1 MKYIIYILISVI
13 ISVFN
18 NSCDKNENTIPPPQ
32 ILSEQLDST
41 KQIPILAWLGVPT
54 EETNVT
60 RFEELKNA
68 GFTMNLSWY
77 GSLASTL
84 KALEIAEETD
94 IKLIVSCP
102 ELATKTEETVN
113 LLKGYSALAGYF
125 LKDEPS
131 KIFFSYVGEWGE
143 RILKYDNE
151 HFVYANLYPTYAS
164 ANELGTPD
172 YNDYVNEFI
181 ETIPVEFISFDHY
194 PILEGRN
201 IRKDYYKNLEIISK
215 AAKQAGKPFWA
226 FALAWEHQSYRA
238 PNLNELRFQ
247 VYSNLAYGAQGIQY
261 FTYWRGLISD
271 TTKERTPTYE
281 IVKSMNSEIKALSAV
296 FVGGEVI
303 GGVYH
308 TGSSIPDGTE
318 KLSGLPNGVKKL
330 ETNGSAGAI
339 VSQIKNGEY
348 TYLVIVNRDI
358 FNDMQVTIEFENKVK
373 RIFKD
378 TYINT
383 VPLNSNVTVKPGDIL
398 IYRI

>member
-1 MKYIIYILISVI
+1 MKYLIYIFISLLFTTL
-13 ISVFN
+13 S
-18 NSCDKNENTIPPPQ
+18 NSCEENGKTEPPPP
-32 ILSEQLDST
+32 IVTERLDST
-41 KQIPILAWLGVPT
+41 KQVPVLAWLGVPT

-60 RFEELKNA
+60 RFNELKNA

-77 GSLASTL
+77 GSISSTIN
-84 KALEIAEETD
+84 ALDIAEQTG

-102 ELATKTEETVN
+102 ELATNTEETVN
-113 LLKGYSALAGYF
+113 LLKNHSALSGYF

-131 KIFFSYVGEWGE
+131 KIFFSHVGEWGD

-164 ANELGTPD
+164 ASELGTPD

-181 ETIPVEFISFDHY
+181 KTIPVEFISFDHY

-201 IRKDYYKNLEIISK
+201 IRTDFYRNLEIISK
-215 AAKQAGKPFWA
+215 AAKQVGKPFWA
-226 FALAWEHQSYRA
+226 FALTWEHQSYRA

-247 VYSNLAYGAQGIQY
+247 IYSNLAYGAQGIQY
-261 FTYWRGLISD
+261 FTYWRGLISE
-271 TTKERTPTYE
+271 TTKERTPTYD
-281 IVKSMNSEIKALSAV
+281 IVKLMNSELKAISAV

-303 GGVYH
+303 NGVYH
-308 TGSSIPDGTE
+308 TGSTISESTQR
-318 KLSGLPNGVKKL
+318 LSELPAGVKAF
-330 ETNGSAGAI
+330 ETTGSSGAI
-339 VSQIKNGEY
+339 VSQIKNGDF

-358 FNDMQVTIEFENKVK
+358 FNDMQVSIEFENKVK
-373 RIFKD
+373 RVFKD

-398 IYRI
+398 IYRM